1 MIEINN
7 VGMMALQIV
16 IGLIIIMIVYLVVL
30 NTMDFDS
37 IVTVPDLLAKQR
49 DEITIVKGIAKASEL
64 KRRYN
69 TVFPFRMNYVPFMK
83 MTDSVNGRAGR
94 QFTYQFWM
102 KIQDTNVE
110 AFKDLVVLLKGD
122 NRKYQIG
129 YYDYEN
135 PTHPLMK
142 EYTTDPDY
150 MIKCPLIRFK
160 GSHRNLVVEFNT
172 SYRPN
177 EEVQINLATN
187 AEAERINPLSM
198 LALDWSLLTFVF
210 QEDPNRGGIKFT
222 FYVNDKAVLSPTFN
236 GFLKSNDGDLYLF
249 PNLDTT
255 KNVMDIADL
264 KYCNFAKTD
273 AEVRYDFSKGR
284 KYFSGNSRPTSIY
297 TEY

>member
-1 MIEINN
+1 
-7 VGMMALQIV
+7 
-16 IGLIIIMIVYLVVL
+16 
-30 NTMDFDS
+30 
-37 IVTVPDLLAKQR
+37 
-49 DEITIVKGIAKASEL
+49 
-64 KRRYN
+64 
-69 TVFPFRMNYVPFMK
+69 
-83 MTDSVNGRAGR
+83 
-94 QFTYQFWM
+94 
-102 KIQDTNVE
+102 
-110 AFKDLVVLLKGD
+110 
-122 NRKYQIG
+122 
-129 YYDYEN
+129 
-135 PTHPLMK
+135 MK

-210 QEDPNRGGIKFT
+210 QEDPSRGGIKFT

-249 PNLDTT
+249 PNLDTS

-284 KYFSGNSRPTSIY
+284 KYYSGNSRPTSMY